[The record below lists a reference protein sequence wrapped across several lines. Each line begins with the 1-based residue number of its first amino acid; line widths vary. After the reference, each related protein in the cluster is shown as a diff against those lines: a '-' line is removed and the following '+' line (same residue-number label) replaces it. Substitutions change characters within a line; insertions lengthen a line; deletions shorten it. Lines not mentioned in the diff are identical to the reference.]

1 MRKASNFDGSVYKP
15 SRHLPAK
22 TPDRRQQHS
31 SGVFVNFEHVNAG
44 WEYKL
49 GFFCYNAR

>member
-31 SGVFVNFEHVNAG
+31 SGVFVNFEQTGHLDLVFLFLTLNT
-44 WEYKL
+44 
-49 GFFCYNAR
+49 